1 MKKMT
6 KIILMVII
14 IIISMIE
21 LVNKTEAI
29 EETDGSIKLECE
41 EKIEAGKTIT
51 INVSLC
57 DINKNVDTVIAMIKY
72 DKDIFEEPI
81 EDDLNPV
88 NNWSYPIYNDENGMF
103 LIEKTGGTITNET
116 IMSIALKVKENVTAK
131 TTTVE
136 LTDIEVAGL
145 GIDLALNKT
154 SEIQIGKP
162 EEPIEPEK
170 PEEPEV
176 PIDPTEKLYLSSEIY
191 KIGNKDINNFEEGDK
206 YISRVEEETTKET
219 FTSNL
224 KTNGTITIIKEDGTE
239 LEENELV
246 GTGMTLKVTKDEENI
261 ELKIAVM
268 GDLSGDGK
276 VTATDLSTLNQTVLN
291 IITLENEY
299 KIAADLDENENLTV
313 TDLSTLNMMLLGIL

>member
-6 KIILMVII
+6 KIILIVII

-57 DINKNVDTVIAMIKY
+57 DINKNVDTVIATIEY
-72 DKDIFEEPI
+72 DKDIFEEPV
-81 EDDLNPV
+81 EDDFNPV

-103 LIEKTGGTITNET
+103 LIEKTGGTTTNET

-131 TTTVE
+131 TTTVS
-136 LTDIEVAGL
+136 LTDIEAAGL

-162 EEPIEPEK
+162 EEPIEPIE
-170 PEEPEV
+170 PEE

-191 KIGNKDINNFEEGDK
+191 KIGNKDIENFEQGDK
-206 YISRVEEETTKET
+206 YISRVEAETTKET

-276 VTATDLSTLNQTVLN
+276 VTATDLSTLNQTVLS

>member
-6 KIILMVII
+6 KIILIVII
-14 IIISMIE
+14 IILSMIE
-21 LVNKTEAI
+21 LANKAKAI

-57 DINKNVDTVIAMIKY
+57 DINKNVDTVIAMIEY
-72 DKDIFEEPI
+72 DKDIFEEPV
-81 EDDLNPV
+81 EDDMNPI

-103 LIEKTGGTITNET
+103 LIEKTGGTTTDET
-116 IMSIALKVKENVTAK
+116 IMSIVLKVKENVTQK
-131 TTTVE
+131 TTTVK

-154 SEIQIGKP
+154 SEIQIGKA
-162 EEPIEPEK
+162 EE

-176 PIDPTEKLYLSSEIY
+176 PIEPTEKLYLSSEIY

-206 YISRVEEETTKET
+206 YISRVEEETTKEK
-219 FTSNL
+219 FISNL

-239 LEENELV
+239 LEENELI

-299 KIAADLDENENLTV
+299 KIAADLDENEDLTV

>member
-6 KIILMVII
+6 KIILIVII

-57 DINKNVDTVIAMIKY
+57 DINKNVDTVIATIEY
-72 DKDIFEEPI
+72 DKDIFEEPV
-81 EDDLNPV
+81 EDDFNPV

-103 LIEKTGGTITNET
+103 LIEKTGGTTTNET

-131 TTTVE
+131 TTTVS

-145 GIDLALNKT
+145 GIDLVLNKT

-162 EEPIEPEK
+162 EEPIEPIE
-170 PEEPEV
+170 PEE

-246 GTGMTLKVTKDEENI
+246 GTGMTLRVTKDEENI